1 MESNSRSTSVENFVN
16 VMGQQDGAVKHRALQ
31 IFLL

>member
-1 MESNSRSTSVENFVN
+1 MESDSRSMSVENFVN
-16 VMGQQDGAVKHRALQ
+16 VMGQQDGAVKHRSLQ